1 VETDNPDGRPPG
13 SLPSE
18 FELHPALAPVRF
30 LIGRWEGAGVV
41 GYPTIESANFGQEI
55 SFSHNGKPFL
65 IYTSRTW
72 LLEDDGTI
80 GRPLAM
86 ESGFWR
92 PQPDGG
98 LEVLLAHP
106 TGITEIY
113 LGEITGTKIEMA
125 TDAVVRTATAKE
137 VTAGKRLYGL
147 IGADLGWAYDM
158 AAVGQP
164 LQSAKS
170 LTSPLVRWPVL
181 VGYAALALG
190 TALATGAPAS
200 TFHGFGTGAS

>member
-1 VETDNPDGRPPG
+1 VGTDRPNGQAAG
-13 SLPSE
+13 SLPAG
-18 FELHPALAPVRF
+18 FDLDPALAQVRF
-30 LIGRWEGAGVV
+30 LLGRWEGAGVV

-72 LLEDDGTI
+72 LLAEDGTI

-98 LEVLLAHP
+98 LEVVLAHP

-113 LGEITGTKIEMA
+113 LGQISGTKIEMA

-164 LQSAKS
+164 LQSHVSAQLK
-170 LTSPLVRWPVL
+170 R
-181 VGYAALALG
+181 VG
-190 TALATGAPAS
+190 
-200 TFHGFGTGAS
+200 

>member
-1 VETDNPDGRPPG
+1 MGTDRPDGRAA
-13 SLPSE
+13 LPSE
-18 FELHPALAPVRF
+18 FDLDPALAPVRF
-30 LIGRWEGAGVV
+30 LLGRWEGAGVV

-72 LLEDDGTI
+72 LLAEDGTI

-92 PQPDGG
+92 PQSDGG
-98 LEVLLAHP
+98 LEVVLAHP

-113 LGEITGTKIEMA
+113 LGQISGTKIEMA

-164 LQSAKS
+164 LQSHVSAQLK
-170 LTSPLVRWPVL
+170 R
-181 VGYAALALG
+181 VG
-190 TALATGAPAS
+190 
-200 TFHGFGTGAS
+200 